1 MVNAFQFLDVIL
13 LNSALES
20 RGEEQDGVVN
30 WWLRVGVED
39 VHGGLLG
46 FMEVRAVINP
56 SWFSWLECYRW
67 LMFSSFLMFS

>member
-30 WWLRVGVED
+30 WWLRVGIED
-39 VHGGLLG
+39 VHGGRLG
-46 FMEVRAVINP
+46 FMEVMEVRAVIKEKK
-56 SWFSWLECYRW
+56 SK
-67 LMFSSFLMFS
+67 SFFKVR